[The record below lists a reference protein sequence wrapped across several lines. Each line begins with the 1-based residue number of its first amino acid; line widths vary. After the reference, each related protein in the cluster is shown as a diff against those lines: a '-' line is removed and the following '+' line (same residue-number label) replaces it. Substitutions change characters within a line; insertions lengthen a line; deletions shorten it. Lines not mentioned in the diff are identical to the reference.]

1 MGPGPP
7 AYQSGIPPPPE
18 LSGKPQQAALTLRL
32 VQRAYRESTR
42 AVGAIICVL
51 GIVMVVLTLARG
63 GGPLALG
70 VIVGV
75 AFAVLGALRVVI
87 ANRLTPPGGKT

>member
-1 MGPGPP
+1 M
-7 AYQSGIPPPPE
+7 
-18 LSGKPQQAALTLRL
+18 RV

-51 GIVMVVLTLARG
+51 GIVIVVVTVANG
-63 GGPLALG
+63 GGPLSLG

-75 AFAVLGALRVVI
+75 AFALLGALRVII
-87 ANRLTPPGGKT
+87 ANRLTPPDGKA